1 LIVAKRP
8 LLGVICCTRLP
19 EDPAQA
25 VAERYLRAAPF
36 MDADVVLV
44 PSMSDV
50 IDIPS
55 IVGRL
60 DGFML
65 TGSPSNVAP
74 HRYRST
80 EDGAGP
86 FDPARDETAMRLIE
100 AAAKQ
105 DRPVFGIC
113 RGFQEI
119 AVAYGAT
126 LRPDL
131 GESDREQ
138 IHHTPEGLP
147 MEEMFSL
154 QHRVELSPGGILERA
169 MGTPSIVVTSAHFQG
184 IAEMSGK
191 LIVEATSTDGIVEGI
206 RPASGERVFA
216 VQWHPEWRLAE
227 NADSLKLFAWLGLL
241 MRGASFAEAAD
252 RVARRSIEVSPPKT

>member
-8 LLGVICCTRLP
+8 LVGVICCTRIV

-25 VAERYLRAAPF
+25 VAERYLRAVPF

-44 PSMSDV
+44 PSMSDI

-55 IVGRL
+55 VVGRL
-60 DGFML
+60 DGFLL

-74 HRYRST
+74 HRYRSM
-80 EDGAGP
+80 EDGTGP
-86 FDPARDETAMRLIE
+86 FDPARDETAMRLLE
-100 AAAKQ
+100 SAAKK

-138 IHHTPEGLP
+138 IHHTPAGLP
-147 MEEMFSL
+147 MEEMFAL
-154 QHRVELSPGGILERA
+154 QHSVALSPGGILERA
-169 MGTPSIVVTSAHFQG
+169 MGAPSIVVTSAHFQG
-184 IAEMSGK
+184 IAEMSRN
-191 LIVEATSTDGIVEGI
+191 LVVEATSMDGIVEGI

-216 VQWHPEWRLAE
+216 VQWHPEWRIAD
-227 NADSLKLFAWLGLL
+227 NADSQRLFAWLGLL
-241 MRGASFAEAAD
+241 MRGASFEEAAV
-252 RVARRSIEVSPPKT
+252 RVARRSVQDSAPD

>member
-1 LIVAKRP
+1 VAKRP
-8 LLGVICCTRLP
+8 LIGVICCTRIP

-25 VAERYLRAAPF
+25 VAERYLRAVPF
-36 MDADVVLV
+36 MDADAVLV
-44 PSMSDV
+44 PSMSDIFDV
-50 IDIPS
+50 TS

-60 DGFML
+60 DGLML

-74 HRYRST
+74 HRYRSK
-80 EDGAGP
+80 EDGTGP
-86 FDPARDETAMRLIE
+86 FDPPRDETAMRLIE
-100 AAAKQ
+100 AASEQ

-138 IHHTPEGLP
+138 IHHTPVGLTF
-147 MEEMFSL
+147 EEMFAL
-154 QHRVELSPGGILERA
+154 EHRVDLSPGGILERTI
-169 MGTPSIVVTSAHFQG
+169 GKPSIEVNSAHFQG
-184 IAEMSGK
+184 IAEMSK
-191 LIVEATSTDGIVEGI
+191 NLIVEATSMDGIVEGI

-216 VQWHPEWRLAE
+216 VQWHPEWRIAE
-227 NADSLKLFAWLGLL
+227 NADSRKLFAWLGLL
-241 MRGASFAEAAD
+241 LRGASFEEAAD
-252 RVARRSIEVSPPKT
+252 RVARRSMQGSTSD